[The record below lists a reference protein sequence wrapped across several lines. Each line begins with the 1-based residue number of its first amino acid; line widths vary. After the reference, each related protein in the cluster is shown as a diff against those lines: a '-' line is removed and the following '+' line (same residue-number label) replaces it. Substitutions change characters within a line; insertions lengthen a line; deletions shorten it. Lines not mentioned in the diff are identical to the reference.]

1 MARTTRADL
10 ESVVRVINEELGTQM
25 FLQWA
30 YGQPRLH
37 EPSGLG
43 YSDVSPRLPMGQM
56 LLWLLAFERGICR
69 GKECVR

>member
-1 MARTTRADL
+1 MSRAKIADL
-10 ESVVRVINEELGTQM
+10 EDVVRVINYELGTQM

-37 EPSGLG
+37 EPSGMG